1 MTVNKTR
8 QAALITLGALALLVA
23 FHFLP
28 SSPAITPRDFLAVG
42 PNLLEFCDPSNP
54 RFLAVLNKTPPVV
67 LTVTTAESP
76 VAGRVVH
83 AAIVLKTATGKPIGP
98 DDLIVT
104 DLSKLNLLAVD
115 PDLLDFQHLS
125 ADPQGA
131 TGSWRFEFTPR
142 RGGTYRLFA
151 DFTPRATAR
160 EMYVSADLAVQP
172 TEGLS
177 PTEKLPLTW
186 AVTREGVD
194 YSLRPSVE
202 PILAHQPVEFTFN
215 EGMTESQSANGE
227 RLAIFDE
234 ARNGM
239 AYLHPGGGPFKV
251 TLSDPGIY
259 TAWVEHP
266 GPGGPPAVSF
276 RFEVRP

>member
-1 MTVNKTR
+1 MTGNKTR
-8 QAALITLGALALLVA
+8 QAALITLGALALLLA

-28 SSPAITPRDFLAVG
+28 PSPAIVPRDFIATG
-42 PNLLEFCDPSNP
+42 PNSLEFCDPANP
-54 RFLAVLNKTPPVV
+54 RFLAVLNKTPPVI
-67 LTVTTAESP
+67 LTVTTAESL
-76 VAGRVVH
+76 VAGQVVH

-98 DDLIVT
+98 DDLLVT

-131 TGSWRFEFTPR
+131 AGSWQFEFTPR
-142 RGGTYRLFA
+142 RGGIYRLFA

-172 TEGLS
+172 AE
-177 PTEKLPLTW
+177 ELPQPGKPPLAWTV
-186 AVTREGVD
+186 AKDGVN
-194 YSLRPSVE
+194 YSLQPSVE
-202 PILAHQPVEFTFN
+202 PILAHQPVEFVFT
-215 EGMTESQSANGE
+215 GGKARYLSADGE

-239 AYLHPGGGPFKV
+239 AYLHPSGEPFRV
-251 TLSDPGIY
+251 TLADPGIY
-259 TAWVEHP
+259 TVWAEHL

-276 RFEVRP
+276 RFEVQP